1 MNLACFLSSFHPKRH
16 THWYYVCWIPIALVG
31 AIWFKILLPSCWHF
45 LYSACATALILMLSF
60 HWYLH
65 KATGKKKMVPPH
77 GDVLSPRCVFFVVF
91 VCPFNFSV
99 PGVGSH
105 CLCKPWTVFRGGFGN
120 PSIYSTFVK
129 RVVKVSQPKKTVETS
144 TSYKQLIS
152 PKKAH
157 GFSKALVFAS
167 NQNIPRPSRNNI

>member
-65 KATGKKKMVPPH
+65 KATGKKKNGATPRWCPVSSVRVFCGVCMSLQFFCPRSGFPLSLQTVDRVPWWIRQPFY
-77 GDVLSPRCVFFVVF
+77 LFY
-91 VCPFNFSV
+91 VCQKGCEGLTTKKN
-99 PGVGSH
+99 
-105 CLCKPWTVFRGGFGN
+105 GGN
-120 PSIYSTFVK
+120 KHLLQT
-129 RVVKVSQPKKTVETS
+129 T
-144 TSYKQLIS
+144 
-152 PKKAH
+152 
-157 GFSKALVFAS
+157 
-167 NQNIPRPSRNNI
+167 NITKEGAWIL